1 MTRAVRKSGRARCAV
16 PFCRRTAAAA
26 DGFVDQEFLC
36 GPHWRLRSPAT
47 RANWR
52 ELNRLIRRNPGPFW
66 GHPPGSAGRM
76 VRLSIDRR
84 REALWERTKA
94 EVIEIAMGIAA

>member
-1 MTRAVRKSGRARCAV
+1 MKPGRARCAV
-16 PFCRRTAAAA
+16 PFCRRTAAEA

-47 RANWR
+47 RIDWR

-66 GHPPGSAGRM
+66 DHPPGSAGRTL
-76 VRLSIDRR
+76 RLAIDRHHQ
-84 REALWERTKA
+84 ALWDRTKA
-94 EVIEIAMGIAA
+94 EVIAVAMGIAA